1 MALLQDARPGVARSV
16 LQGRGLPAQPQ
27 YPQDFNVSVNEQVAR
42 SLGLKLDAN
51 ALNERLRLME
61 RVP

>member
-1 MALLQDARPGVARSV
+1 MMARSV

-42 SLGLKLDAN
+42 SLGLKLDAS